1 MLKTNKQTSTHVHV
15 YVNRELNLRL
25 QQLQM
30 IILITHD
37 LIDPIPLHSNLSCV
51 FCVCQ
56 PLEKGWAVIGKSW
69 TTLDITKRGMAS
81 ATYGFEGLWN
91 FKIVDHAELIANSCF
106 PGMSSGVRFLC

>member
-1 MLKTNKQTSTHVHV
+1 
-15 YVNRELNLRL
+15 
-25 QQLQM
+25 M

-37 LIDPIPLHSNLSCV
+37 LIDPIPLHSNLSFV

-56 PLEKGWAVIGKSW
+56 PLEKGWPVIGKRL

-81 ATYGFEGLWN
+81 ATHGFEGLWN
-91 FKIVDHAELIANSCF
+91 FEIVDHAEFIANSCF